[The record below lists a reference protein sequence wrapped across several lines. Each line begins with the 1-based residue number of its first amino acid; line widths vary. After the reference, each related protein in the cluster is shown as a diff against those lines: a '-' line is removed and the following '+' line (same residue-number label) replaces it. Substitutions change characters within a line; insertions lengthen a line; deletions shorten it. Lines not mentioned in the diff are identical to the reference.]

1 MDLIW
6 FQLLKYKEIKSIGFW
21 VTLRTKFC
29 AKFEIHVRN
38 ITCGNMFMQ
47 NCADNLQQGA
57 KWNNVNKK
65 SMQ

>member
-1 MDLIW
+1 MDFELHCGQN
-6 FQLLKYKEIKSIGFW
+6 F
-21 VTLRTKFC
+21 

-38 ITCGNMFMQ
+38 LTCANMLMQ
-47 NCADNLQQGA
+47 NCANNLQQGA